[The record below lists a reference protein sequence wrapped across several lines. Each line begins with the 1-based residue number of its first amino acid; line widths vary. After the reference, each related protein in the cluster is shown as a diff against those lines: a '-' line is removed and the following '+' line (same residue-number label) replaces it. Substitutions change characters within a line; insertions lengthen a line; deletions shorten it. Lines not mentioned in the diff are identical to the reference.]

1 MPEGKL
7 HIKGTI
13 TIKSGKE
20 KKKRKPR
27 KKKAKKDG
35 LADTGGYTGTGIAIT
50 KQEFGIPYSAQALMT
65 AMALRPQITYQ
76 QPDLQP
82 VQQMQQRALEAPSYT
97 FDLDALQDPMLPYD
111 APITTT
117 KAEIIAKGKSVV
129 PKVIRDKMEQDK
141 QLLEN
146 EIKGIQQTLEQE
158 EFSAEETR
166 REMQARLERQKQF
179 YETESAQQ
187 KQFYENAVEQAQ
199 ASFQKQ
205 TADLEQRATEE
216 RQRMALERIQD
227 KAKLFTDSVF
237 DKAMF
242 NIVSKTQQK
251 EIEKS
256 KQELER
262 LSREKEQVIKESE
275 LEVLQSKLTAPLRA
289 EIERLDPNYVYQ
301 KEPGVEE
308 SITLREQIA
317 MRRGLDYGDYFRTAR
332 KRGRPKLKAE
342 EKPLSMEQKMLEE
355 ERKQLEEK
363 EKRLA
368 GTARILQRF
377 KEKQGREFQPV
388 IPQQA
393 EEMRPQT
400 IDNPLLKGQNL

>member
-1 MPEGKL
+1 MAEGKL

-20 KKKRKPR
+20 ESKKEKEKKNR
-27 KKKAKKDG
+27 KKKGKKIYDPG
-35 LADTGGYTGTGIAIT
+35 FIKQRKSKFKPPKSSSSSSFESQPYT
-50 KQEFGIPYSAQALMT
+50 PQALMT
-65 AMALRPQITYQ
+65 ALALRPQITYQ
-76 QPDLQP
+76 QPDLQQ
-82 VQQMQQRALEAPSYT
+82 VQQMQQRSLEAPMYT
-97 FDLDALQDPMLPYD
+97 FEDIPQLPYD
-111 APITTT
+111 APIQTT
-117 KAEIIAKGKSVV
+117 KREIMAKAE
-129 PKVIRDKMEQDK
+129 PLLRK
-141 QLLEN
+141 QIQE
-146 EIKGIQQTLEQE
+146 GIQQERELYQEEVYTTEQE
-158 EFSAEETR
+158 K
-166 REMQARLERQKQF
+166 QRLRQQLEDMRQDVERQTQF
-179 YETESAQQ
+179 FENEMERAQV
-187 KQFYENAVEQAQ
+187 N
-199 ASFQKQ
+199 FQKQ

-242 NIVSKTQQK
+242 NVVSKTQQK

-256 KQELER
+256 QKELER

-289 EIERLDPNYVYQ
+289 EIKRLDPNYVYQ
-301 KEPGVEE
+301 KEPDVDEAV
-308 SITLREQIA
+308 TLREQIA

-332 KRGRPKLKAE
+332 KQGRPRLKAE

-368 GTARILQRF
+368 GTSRILERF

-400 IDNPLLKGQNL
+400 IDNPLLRGQKF